1 MQQRLYPKF
10 VLRVAVV
17 VAVLVAVIAAFFIRE
32 QRRTQAEVGAV
43 LSAYLSD
50 EVLNNAHDWG
60 SGRTIQIILQREA
73 QQPGTWR
80 GRWSL
85 LFDRRLRFPQ
95 ASFVTR
101 ISFVVSNAVASDI
114 RAELHLPRGVDSVVV
129 GRSELER
136 SQSSDFQ
143 QRFPNNLGYIAVSQ
157 PGFNLSKTEAILY
170 IDHFCGLCGG
180 GGYILM
186 RKVRG
191 VWRLVEQHSTW
202 VSNQKGGFGK
212 KV

>member
-1 MQQRLYPKF
+1 MQRSRYTKNA
-10 VLRVAVV
+10 LRTATVV
-17 VAVLVAVIAAFFIRE
+17 VALLAGIAVLFILE
-32 QRRTQAEVGAV
+32 QRRTQGEVGVV

-60 SGRTIQIILQREA
+60 AGRGIQIILQREA

-80 GRWSL
+80 WRWSL

-101 ISFVVSNAVASDI
+101 TSFVVSNAFISDI

-129 GRSELER
+129 SRSELKQ

-143 QRFPNNLGYIAVSQ
+143 RRFPNNLGYIAVSQ
-157 PGFNLSKTEAILY
+157 PGFDFSKTEAILY

-186 RKVRG
+186 RKGNG
-191 VWRLVEQHSTW
+191 VWHVVDQHSTW
-202 VSNQKGGFGK
+202 VS
-212 KV
+212 